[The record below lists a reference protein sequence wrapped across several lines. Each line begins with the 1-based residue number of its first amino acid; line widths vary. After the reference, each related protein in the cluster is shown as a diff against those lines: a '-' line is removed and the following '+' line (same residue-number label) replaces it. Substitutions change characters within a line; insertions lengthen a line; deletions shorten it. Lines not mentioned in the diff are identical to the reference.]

1 MKNKYSILLLLISLV
16 SFSQNAKVES
26 LKKDYD
32 LQFKKSGF
40 IVLKDKQNSSKIK
53 IANADGEIIYSFTDN
68 KNTSFLGGF
77 NCGKFF
83 TSKVKGSA
91 NDGGGFTIFE
101 LVDIEMHDLKNP
113 NVGIKTNFTIADGA
127 HRELFEIYKI
137 FDNSD
142 KIGLINS
149 CGEVIVPPKY
159 NRIGKFNELGQAI
172 AYMDGNFTVID
183 TLGNSLINRSF
194 KHGQKNVRKYD
205 NEFYD
210 DIKDNRVKSSD
221 DGKLFGIYDFKENKQ
236 LIQNNYDKVSRL
248 SDLYFYNENNKNN
261 FPYVAEKNGIIQIID
276 YSNLKDILPMS
287 IGANYVSKVDKRNNK
302 NLVVFSTTKKSIKKL
317 NSNVSSDESK
327 SFENIYYDGKI
338 LFDPSLEIKKIDMHN
353 DPYVILQL
361 YNGDSMIY
369 DLNKSKF
376 LITIKGALAQID
388 SFNEIYSGN
397 NDNKMQ
403 NRYQDRNKYLSISI
417 PCVGPDCYSVNSK
430 RYCLFDIDGNMK
442 TKFLQQ
448 ANYAIIQIDKSQ
460 EKFLYL
466 VYHRVNSL
474 SSVYSLIDNNGN
486 VLLDNFKISNTE
498 KDFDFLVYNNL
509 LILNEDMG
517 NNVYGKTAFDII
529 GNMSGE
535 RFLYSLKPM
544 RNQPKDNQKDNSKTE
559 APANNR
565 FLKKQ

>member
-1 MKNKYSILLLLISLV
+1 VKKKYSILLFLISLV
-16 SFSQNAKVES
+16 SFSQNARIEN

-32 LQFKKSGF
+32 LQFKKNGF
-40 IVLKDKQNSSKIK
+40 ILLKDKQNSSKIK
-53 IANADGEIIYSFTDN
+53 IANADGEIIYSFTYN
-68 KNTSFLGGF
+68 KNTSFLSGF
-77 NCGKFF
+77 SCGKFF
-83 TSKVKGSA
+83 TAKVKGSA

-101 LVDIEMHDLKNP
+101 FVDVEMHDLKNP

-137 FDNSD
+137 FDNTD

-149 CGEVIVPPKY
+149 CGEVIVAPKY

-172 AYMDGNFTVID
+172 AYLNDSFTVID

-194 KHGQKNVRKYD
+194 KHGQKNIGKYD

-210 DIKDNRVKSSD
+210 DIKDNRVNSSD
-221 DGKLFGIYDFKENKQ
+221 DGMLFGIYDFKENKQ

-248 SDLYFYNENNKNN
+248 SNLYFYNENNKNN
-261 FPYVAEKNGIIQIID
+261 FPYVAEKNDVIQIID
-276 YSNLKDILPMS
+276 YSSLKDILPMS
-287 IGANYVSKVDKRNNK
+287 IGANMVSSVTERNNK
-302 NLVVFSTTKKSIKKL
+302 NLVVFSKKKKIIKQL
-317 NSNVSSDESK
+317 GPNLSSDESK
-327 SFENIYYDGKI
+327 FFKNIYYDGKI
-338 LFDPSLEIKKIDMHN
+338 LFDPLLEIKDLDFYNYPFIR
-353 DPYVILQL
+353 LQL
-361 YNGDSMIY
+361 YNGDSMFY
-369 DLNKSKF
+369 DIDQSKF
-376 LITIKGALAQID
+376 IITVKGALAQID
-388 SFNEIYSGN
+388 SFNEIYAG

-403 NRYQDRNKYLSISI
+403 NRYQDKKKYFNISI
-417 PCVGPDCYSVNSK
+417 ACVGPDCHSANSK

-442 TKFLQQ
+442 TKFLQE
-448 ANYAIIQIDKSQ
+448 AHYAIIQIDKTQ

-466 VYHRVNSL
+466 VYYRANSM
-474 SSVYSLIDNNGN
+474 SSVYSLLDNNGK

-509 LILNEDMG
+509 LVLNEDMG
-517 NNVYGKTAFDII
+517 NNVYGKTAFDVN

-559 APANNR
+559 APVNNR